1 MTATGGDGGNG
12 FLTDTLNYTLN
23 SNSNYMGSVEKTVM
37 ESMRKAIDDELGQAI
52 ERYVSPATLY
62 EPFAY
67 SMAGSGKRVRPMMT
81 IFAAQMY
88 GFEGRSSMQ
97 AALAIEIM
105 HTLTLVHDDIMDK
118 AELRRGS
125 PTVHRKWNEATAILC
140 GDVMMGIAYR
150 LLADSSPPDVV
161 AQVISLFTE
170 GFIEVCEG
178 QAMDLDFAVR
188 RDVTMADY
196 MLMIEKKTARLPE
209 IAAAIGAVLGGAPS
223 SDIPIV
229 RGFAREAGLAFQMQ
243 DDLLDLTADQTELG
257 KTVGQDIVEG
267 KKTYMILRTEDLAAE
282 DGDRELIR
290 RFYDFNGLPTQDV
303 QAMRSLMQR
312 LGVFE
317 ETRATIEMHF
327 AKAHD
332 LLSRLPAGM
341 GRDNLEELVR
351 TLHDRKK

>member
-1 MTATGGDGGNG
+1 
-12 FLTDTLNYTLN
+12 
-23 SNSNYMGSVEKTVM
+23 MGSVEKTVM
-37 ESMRKAIDDELGQAI
+37 DNMRKAIDDELGQVI
-52 ERYVSPATLY
+52 ERYISPATLY

-81 IFAAQMY
+81 IFASRMY
-88 GFEGRSSMQ
+88 GFEGKAAMQ
-97 AALAIEIM
+97 AGLAIEIM

-125 PTVHRKWNEATAILC
+125 PTVHRKWNDATAILC

-150 LLADSSPPDVV
+150 LLVESAPSEVV
-161 AQVISLFTE
+161 ARMIELFTE

-209 IAAAIGAVLGGAPS
+209 IAAAIGAVLAGAPA

-229 RGFAREAGLAFQMQ
+229 RSFAREAGLAFQMQ

-257 KTVGQDIVEG
+257 KTIGQDIVEG
-267 KKTYMILRTEDLAAE
+267 KKTYMILRTEDLATE
-282 DGDRELIR
+282 HDDRELIR
-290 RFYDFNGLPTQDV
+290 RFYDSNGLPTQDV
-303 QAMRSLMQR
+303 HSMRSLMER

-317 ETRATIEMHF
+317 ETRAAIESHF
-327 AKAHD
+327 SKAHE
-332 LLSRLPAGM
+332 LLSRLPAGT

-351 TLHDRKK
+351 TLHHRKK